1 MLNKE
6 MLLSQSTR
14 IFGNSKSAIFLIFL
28 VFLSLGFYY
37 GKWRTEKIIQW
48 DTIVYYEY
56 LTAAFM
62 FNDISFEFA
71 YSLPDD
77 FDGDIWLETG
87 PEGERYPKTTM
98 GVAIMMTPTYLI
110 AYFLNQIFNLGS
122 YGYSSF
128 FQFFIFLG
136 ALFHFIAGLVF
147 LRKILKEFFSEKV
160 VSITLVLLSFA
171 SGLLYYTG
179 VDPGLSHVYS
189 FFLFT
194 CFIWINLCW
203 HKKPTWK
210 NSSWLGLVLGMIV
223 LIRPSN
229 AIIAILPLLIG
240 ISSIDSLKEKLS
252 FLYKNSKK
260 IILAVAVFA
269 MVVFLQFWF
278 WKYSTG
284 KWFIYSYGDEGFFW
298 NDPKIVQGLFGF
310 RKGLFLYAPILIFA
324 LMGIFLKKEAL
335 KKLKLPFILF
345 MIINTYVILSW
356 WCWWYGGG
364 FGHRSFVDSYAIFA
378 IFLAVCVERVLAMKS
393 RPVKISLVLLAAFMM
408 FLSQFQINQYNKG
421 HLHWDGM
428 TYKAYKEIFL
438 KTYTS
443 PEFWNYLEQ
452 PDYEDAKKGIG
463 R

>member
-1 MLNKE
+1 LNKSN
-6 MLLSQSTR
+6 LLRTILSV
-14 IFGNSKSAIFLIFL
+14 FGSSKSVIYLIFIL
-28 VFLSLGFYY
+28 FLSLGFYY

-62 FNDISFEFA
+62 FNDMSFEFA
-71 YSLPDD
+71 FQLPDD

-87 PEGERYPKTTM
+87 LEGERYPKTTM

-110 AYFLNQIFNLGS
+110 AYFLNHIFNLGS

-147 LRKILKEFFSEKV
+147 LRKILSEFFSERV
-160 VSITLVLLSFA
+160 VSITLILLSFA
-171 SGLLYYTG
+171 SGILYYTG
-179 VDPGLSHVYS
+179 VDPGLSHIYS

-194 CFIWINLCW
+194 CFLWINIRW
-203 HKKPTWK
+203 HNAPTWK

-229 AIIAILPLLIG
+229 AIIAIIPLLIG
-240 ISSIDSLKEKLS
+240 INSIESLKEKLS
-252 FLYKNSKK
+252 FLFVNSKK
-260 IILAVAVFA
+260 IILAVGVFA

-298 NDPKIVQGLFGF
+298 KDPKIVQGLFGF
-310 RKGLFLYAPILIFA
+310 RKGLFLYAPILFFA
-324 LMGIFLKKEAL
+324 SIGFFLKKESL
-335 KKLKLPFILF
+335 KNLRLPFILF

-378 IFLAVCVERVLAMKS
+378 IFLAVLVERILTIRGKM
-393 RPVKISLVLLAAFMM
+393 VKRALLVFAAFMM
-408 FLSQFQINQYNKG
+408 FLSQFQIRQYNKG

-428 TYKAYKEIFL
+428 TYMAYKEIFL
-438 KTYTS
+438 KNHIS
-443 PEFWNYLEQ
+443 PEYWDYLEQ
-452 PDYEDAKKGIG
+452 PNYEEAKKGL